1 MDIISSITI
10 VNSSD
15 PYLILWTI
23 FGIMIGI
30 ALAIDFDLYSK
41 IKSLIMRKQSSSR
54 QQQQQ
59 RQQPFKH
66 ALIWTIIWISLAT
79 VFAVI
84 IFLTFGHDKALLFVT
99 GYIIEKSLSIDN
111 MFVFLLIFSSLA
123 IPHMY
128 QHKVLMMGILSAIL
142 MRIALILAGV
152 SLLESFHFAIYV
164 FGGLL
169 LFTATRMLIQMRKKE
184 EKIEIEKNIAVR

>member
-15 PYLILWTI
+15 PYLILWTV

-30 ALAIDFDLYSK
+30 ALAIDFGLYSK
-41 IKSLIMRKQSSSR
+41 IKSLIMRKQSSS

-59 RQQPFKH
+59 QPLKH

-79 VFAVI
+79 LFAVI

-123 IPHMY
+123 IPHTY

-142 MRIALILAGV
+142 MRIARI
-152 SLLESFHFAIYV
+152 
-164 FGGLL
+164 
-169 LFTATRMLIQMRKKE
+169 
-184 EKIEIEKNIAVR
+184 